1 MSKKYISLFVL
12 GVVVVLVS
20 VFLAGALTVYSS
32 QVVAKPEDAP
42 IGFNPLEDRI
52 DFGDIP
58 LGAGVG
64 KTVVLENRGQSP
76 TSVRVFVLGS
86 IGELVEVEPSSFI
99 LEAAD
104 MQEVELS
111 LIMPVSA
118 TVEKKYTGRIVIL
131 RLPRA
136 IW

>member
-32 QVVAKPEDAP
+32 QVIAKPEDAP

-64 KTVVLENRGQSP
+64 KTVVLENRGQNP
-76 TSVRVFVLGS
+76 TSVRVFVL
-86 IGELVEVEPSSFI
+86 
-99 LEAAD
+99 EAAD
-104 MQEVELS
+104 VQEVELS

>member
-76 TSVRVFVLGS
+76 TSVRVFVLDLSGS
-86 IGELVEVEPSSFI
+86 WWRWNHPP
-99 LEAAD
+99 
-104 MQEVELS
+104 LS
-111 LIMPVSA
+111 WRRR
-118 TVEKKYTGRIVIL
+118 K
-131 RLPRA
+131 PRR
-136 IW
+136 WS